1 MPYFF
6 CYLFSG
12 LGYQHMSDS
21 VQDCSKYTIA
31 NALEILCSL
40 EKKHQYSR
48 YRNLYFNFHT
58 IPMFSFEAFQQ
69 NNCIFIIMKL
79 IAQAMQSA
87 KWSLDI
93 DGSVQDC
100 SISIANAL

>member
-1 MPYFF
+1 
-6 CYLFSG
+6 
-12 LGYQHMSDS
+12 
-21 VQDCSKYTIA
+21 
-31 NALEILCSL
+31 
-40 EKKHQYSR
+40 
-48 YRNLYFNFHT
+48 
-58 IPMFSFEAFQQ
+58 MFYFEAFQQ